1 MMKYITILCAFAFI
15 GLSTESTA
23 QTTYKTV
30 DGYPACVS
38 KKYIDDFVTYSTD
51 KDLKAMQSL
60 LDAGVCIAMKSGL
73 TVYLV
78 DTSWGLVSFRMK
90 GDTNVFWTVREGI
103 K

>member
-1 MMKYITILCAFAFI
+1 MFRLFPILISLVLI
-15 GLSTESTA
+15 GFCSSSTA
-23 QTTYKTV
+23 QTTYRTV

-60 LDAGVCIAMKSGL
+60 LDTGVCISMKAGL